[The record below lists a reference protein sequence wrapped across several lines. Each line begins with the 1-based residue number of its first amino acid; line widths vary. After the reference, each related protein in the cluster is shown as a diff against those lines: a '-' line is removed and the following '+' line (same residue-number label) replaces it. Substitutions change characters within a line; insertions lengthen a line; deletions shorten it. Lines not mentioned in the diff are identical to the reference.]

1 MGNQTGMG
9 EEDRISRRKIVTS
22 IILFADIYTLIKE
35 KAKNK
40 IFDFFFAK
48 NITKY
53 SKKLHMKIF
62 K

>member
-40 IFDFFFAK
+40 IFVFFLPKILPNIQK
-48 NITKY
+48 NYI
-53 SKKLHMKIF
+53 
-62 K
+62 

>member
-1 MGNQTGMG
+1 MG

-40 IFDFFFAK
+40 IFVFFLPKILPNIQK
-48 NITKY
+48 NYI
-53 SKKLHMKIF
+53 
-62 K
+62 

>member
-1 MGNQTGMG
+1 MG

-40 IFDFFFAK
+40 IFVFFFAK